1 MTARLK
7 SGSRFN
13 VCEAAPSRNVEQGVI
28 KVIDTF
34 GNDTT
39 KVVEVKA

>member
-1 MTARLK
+1 VRGTP
-7 SGSRFN
+7 N
-13 VCEAAPSRNVEQGVI
+13 RNVEQGVI

-39 KVVEVKA
+39 KVVEVKT